1 MKYSPFSGFLG
12 PFLGTERTKLNLIQ
26 LFDMCLGPPEKNY
39 QGYLF
44 SAVGKGYSE
53 DENNTKFDNIV
64 IVYVHVF
71 KVSRPAT
78 DTDPC
83 L

>member
-1 MKYSPFSGFLG
+1 M
-12 PFLGTERTKLNLIQ
+12 GTERTKLNQ
-26 LFDMCLGPPEKNY
+26 QFDMFLGPPEKNY

-64 IVYVHVF
+64 IVYVF

>member
-1 MKYSPFSGFLG
+1 MF
-12 PFLGTERTKLNLIQ
+12 
-26 LFDMCLGPPEKNY
+26 LGPPEKNY

-64 IVYVHVF
+64 IVYVF